1 MNQKFE
7 RHLKH
12 DPSPPASPTPLG
24 LAKQCF
30 SILVMWVV
38 VMNPGFADW
47 TYPTA
52 TSQLEWFYKPPLDGT
67 TPAQLT
73 ANFQNF
79 ILTQKDESYRD
90 QLRAAGATAPMFQYV
105 RSDAIHNPCKG
116 TCPCATQPYGNQVAW
131 NTGDYC
137 TIKTSHPDW
146 FLRDTQGNIVEG
158 ADGSQVYSY
167 MDPANAEWQQ
177 FFLARVKSS
186 QETKGWDGLFLDNV
200 QAGLGQFQANNVV
213 LQKYT
218 DDVSFRMAVQ
228 GFVKTLYTSYFQ
240 PQNRPLQGNITSLPW
255 LTATV
260 AWFDLIT
267 YMDGAMEEAFAMGWR
282 SGEWLSMAEWGDQ
295 LNRLELTQ
303 QLGKRIIAVSQ
314 DSQDALTRQNFG
326 FGSYL
331 LIANG
336 KSSFRYTGIESGQ
349 YEEAWIYPNYKEAAA
364 LGAPKGPRYIDIPN
378 NAWRRDFDNGYVQV
392 YPVNHIA
399 NIVFTTPIPPT
410 PTTTPVHVSGLKIW
424 YTDTYQVST
433 EVRIKNA
440 KNGYPPANTSVSLS
454 TKLPNGTTAVSI
466 AVADQ
471 WGIANFS
478 VKSTSKGTYTSTV
491 TNISGTNVSYDS
503 AKNVAT
509 SISKT
514 IR

>member
-1 MNQKFE
+1 
-7 RHLKH
+7 
-12 DPSPPASPTPLG
+12 
-24 LAKQCF
+24 
-30 SILVMWVV
+30 
-38 VMNPGFADW
+38 
-47 TYPTA
+47 
-52 TSQLEWFYKPPLDGT
+52 
-67 TPAQLT
+67 
-73 ANFQNF
+73 
-79 ILTQKDESYRD
+79 
-90 QLRAAGATAPMFQYV
+90 
-105 RSDAIHNPCKG
+105 
-116 TCPCATQPYGNQVAW
+116 
-131 NTGDYC
+131 
-137 TIKTSHPDW
+137 
-146 FLRDTQGNIVEG
+146 
-158 ADGSQVYSY
+158 
-167 MDPANAEWQQ
+167 
-177 FFLARVKSS
+177 
-186 QETKGWDGLFLDNV
+186 
-200 QAGLGQFQANNVV
+200 
-213 LQKYT
+213 
-218 DDVSFRMAVQ
+218 
-228 GFVKTLYTSYFQ
+228 
-240 PQNRPLQGNITSLPW
+240 
-255 LTATV
+255 
-260 AWFDLIT
+260 
-267 YMDGAMEEAFAMGWR
+267 MGWR

-303 QLGKRIIAVSQ
+303 AQGKRVIAVSQ

-399 NIVFTTPIPPT
+399 NIVFTTPIPPP

-471 WGIANFS
+471 WGIANFT